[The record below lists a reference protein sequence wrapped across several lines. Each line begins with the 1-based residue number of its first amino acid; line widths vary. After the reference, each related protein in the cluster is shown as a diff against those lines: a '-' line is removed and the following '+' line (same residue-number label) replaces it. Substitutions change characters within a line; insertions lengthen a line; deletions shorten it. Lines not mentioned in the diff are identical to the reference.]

1 MPFVSNCTKLENQ
14 IKSAELYLCA
24 YGVEHNIPF
33 NSMTHLTKILPKIC
47 PDSKIAENVSCAKT
61 KYEAVMKNVIGQVEK
76 NKLILCLQNKYFS
89 IIANESTDRSVIK
102 HMALVA
108 RVVNSNFTTSDYFLS
123 LIPIQ
128 SATAESLFNHIIE
141 FLETNS
147 IDYEKKYD

>member
-1 MPFVSNCTKLENQ
+1 MSDTE
-14 IKSAELYLCA
+14 AEPA
-24 YGVEHNIPF
+24 EQSTP
-33 NSMTHLTKILPKIC
+33 PK
-47 PDSKIAENVSCAKT
+47 KT
-61 KYEAVMKNVIGQVEK
+61 KYYEQ
-76 NKLILCLQNKYFS
+76 KYCPS
-89 IIANESTDRSVIK
+89 WESKDKIKGWLSKSTKANESTDRSVIK